1 MKNKLVALILI
12 LSIATLTWI
21 FSRDSAPVEQYQKEL
36 FSYERNEQQHKTTGT
51 PLTKITE
58 IISNKIEADI
68 SGVDLRQCRNVPRT
82 KDTLDTFLYQANAN
96 GEPNQYI
103 EDVLNRF
110 EFCLQYTH
118 INQNYIELLIND
130 AAQGSIESLN
140 EIWKIPE
147 AEYFEVMKL
156 ELQSKE
162 DIIFNRQEFLKVK
175 YRLAQ
180 ILAISGSEE
189 AILKLVNSY
198 QHYDPNRQK
207 PNFVK
212 SLAYANFGLQMTQD
226 NDYYLKLDWFKQ
238 KILNNS
244 SPEEIELAASITA
257 QLLRE
262 TESGGN

>member
-1 MKNKLVALILI
+1 VKNKSVALILF

-21 FSRDSAPVEQYQKEL
+21 FSLDSSPVVQNQMKP
-36 FSYERNEQQHKTTGT
+36 FSYEKRELQHKTTGNN
-51 PLTKITE
+51 LTTTTE
-58 IISNKIEADI
+58 ISSNNIESDI
-68 SGVDLRQCRNVPRT
+68 SGVDLRQCRNVPKT
-82 KDTLDTFLYQANAN
+82 KDTLDTFLDEANAN
-96 GEPNQYI
+96 GEPYKYI

-110 EFCLQYTH
+110 EFCQQYAH

-156 ELQSKE
+156 ELQSTE
-162 DIIFNRQEFLKVK
+162 DIIFNRHEFLKVK

-238 KILNNS
+238 KILNSS
-244 SPEEIELAASITA
+244 SPEEIELAASITE

-262 TESGGN
+262 SESGGN